1 MHRIL
6 SISALVWVC
15 SWGAAAQTD
24 SLCYIGE
31 ISIVGN
37 KRTKTAIILREMQV
51 RVGDTLPVDQLP
63 RLLEESRL
71 MLVNTALFTK
81 VDIFYKDW
89 EARSGRVHIR
99 VEVDE
104 SWYIYPVPV
113 FDLADRNFNVWWV
126 EQKRSLQRVNY
137 GLDFSHTNFSGN
149 NDPLKVKIQFGYTR
163 KYNLRYTL
171 PFIDRKKTLG
181 IYSYIEFAQN
191 REVNYA
197 TAGNKQLFFK
207 LEDRF
212 VYQRFRTELG
222 LNYRPGARTFH
233 YAELGFHQNR
243 IDAIVADSLYPDF
256 FLDGRRLQRYFSLKY
271 DFTRDF
277 RDIRAYPLQGHY
289 LRAGIRKDGLG
300 IFSDRN
306 ALALNFRYER
316 YWPAAGR
323 WSAAVL
329 GDSKYS
335 LIRQQQPYN
344 DNRALGFGQ
353 VYLPGYEYYIA
364 DGPDMLLLRSMLRFK
379 FFDRTLK
386 FGKWVPLESYR
397 QVPFKAFLVM
407 NAGWAY
413 INDPFPTKLGNPL
426 NNRPLWGGGPALHLV
441 FFYDKVLLLEYS
453 FNHLGEKGLFIH
465 LNMNI

>member
-1 MHRIL
+1 MQRVL
-6 SISALVWVC
+6 SIWALVWLGA
-15 SWGAAAQTD
+15 WGAAAQSD

-31 ISIVGN
+31 ISITGN
-37 KRTKTAIILREMQV
+37 KRTKDAIILREMQV
-51 RVGDTLPVDQLP
+51 KTGDSLPIERLAH
-63 RLLEESRL
+63 LLEESRL
-71 MLVNTALFTK
+71 MLINTALFTK
-81 VDIFYKDW
+81 VQIYYKDW
-89 EARSGRVHIR
+89 QARTGRVHIR

-149 NDPLKVKIQFGYTR
+149 NDPLKAKIQFGYTR

-181 IYSYIEFAQN
+181 IYSFIEFAQN

-197 TAGNKQLFFK
+197 TEGNKQVFFR

-233 YAELGFHQNR
+233 YTGLSFHQNR
-243 IDAIVADSLYPDF
+243 IDPIVADSLNPDF
-256 FLDGRRLQRYFSLKY
+256 FLDGRHLQRYLSLKY
-271 DFTRDF
+271 EFTRDY
-277 RDIRAYPLQGHY
+277 RDIRAYPLKGHY
-289 LRAGIRKDGLG
+289 FRTTLLKDGLG
-300 IFSDRN
+300 VFSDRN
-306 ALALNFRYER
+306 ALTLNLRYER
-316 YWPAAGR
+316 YWPSNNK
-323 WSAAVL
+323 WSAAL
-329 GDSKYS
+329 LTDSKYS

-353 VYLPGYEYYIA
+353 LYLPGYEYYIA
-364 DGPDMLLLRSMLRFK
+364 DGLDMLLLRSIFRYK

-386 FGKWVPLESYR
+386 FGKWVPIEAYR
-397 QVPFKAFLVM
+397 QVPFRAFLAL

-413 INDPFPTKLGNPL
+413 VNDPFATRTGNPL
-426 NNRPLWGGGPALHLV
+426 NNRALWGGGPALHLV
-441 FFYDKVLLLEYS
+441 FFYDKVLLVEYS
-453 FNHLGEKGLFIH
+453 FNHLGEKGLFLH

>member
-6 SISALVWVC
+6 SISVLLSIC

-37 KRTKTAIILREMQV
+37 KRTKNAIILRELQV
-51 RVGDTLPVDQLP
+51 RLGDTLPIEQLP

-71 MLVNTALFTK
+71 MLVNTALFNK
-81 VDIFYKDW
+81 VDIYYKDW

-99 VEVDE
+99 VEVNE

-149 NDPLKVKIQFGYTR
+149 NDPLKIKIQFGYTR
-163 KYNLRYTL
+163 KYNLRYNL
-171 PFIDRKKTLG
+171 PFIDRNKTLG
-181 IYSYIEFAQN
+181 IYSYFEFAQN

-197 TAGNKQLFFK
+197 TEGNKQLFFK

-233 YAELGFHQNR
+233 YTEIGFHHNR
-243 IDAIVADSLYPDF
+243 IDPVVADSLYPNF
-256 FLDGRRLQRYFSLKY
+256 FLDGRKLQRYFSLKY

-277 RDIRAYPLQGHY
+277 RDIRAYPLNGHY
-289 LRAGIRKDGLG
+289 LKASIRKDGLG

-306 ALALNFRYER
+306 ALAINLRYER
-316 YWPAAGR
+316 YWPSTGR
-323 WSAAVL
+323 WSAALL

-335 LIRQQQPYN
+335 LIRRQQPYN

-379 FFDRTLK
+379 LLDRTLK
-386 FGKWVPLESYR
+386 FGKWVPIESYR

-441 FFYDKVLLLEYS
+441 FFYDKVLLVEYS
-453 FNHLGEKGLFIH
+453 FNHLGEKGLFLH

>member
-1 MHRIL
+1 MQRIL
-6 SISALVWVC
+6 SISAFVWIFC
-15 SWGAAAQTD
+15 WSATAQTD

-31 ISIVGN
+31 ISITGN
-37 KRTKTAIILREMQV
+37 KRTKDAVILREMQV
-51 RVGDTLPVDQLP
+51 RTGDTLPLDQLP

-81 VDIFYKDW
+81 VDIYYKDW
-89 EARSGRVHIR
+89 EARSNRVHIR

-149 NDPLKVKIQFGYTR
+149 NDPLKAKIQFGYTR

-171 PFIDRKKTLG
+171 PFINRKKTLG
-181 IYSYIEFAQN
+181 IYSYIEYAQN

-197 TAGNKQLFFK
+197 TEGNKQLFFR

-212 VYQRFRTELG
+212 ISQRFRTQLG

-233 YAELGFHQNR
+233 YSELGFHQNR
-243 IDAIVADSLYPDF
+243 IDPIVADSLNPGF
-256 FLDGRRLQRYFSLKY
+256 FLDGRHLQRYFSFKY
-271 DFTRDF
+271 EFTRDF
-277 RDIRAYPLQGHY
+277 RDIRAYPLKGHY
-289 LRAGIRKDGLG
+289 LRASLLKDGLG

-306 ALALNFRYER
+306 ALTFTLRYER
-316 YWPAAGR
+316 YLPAKGR
-323 WSAAVL
+323 WSAAL
-329 GDSKYS
+329 LADSKYS
-335 LIRQQQPYN
+335 IIRQQQPYN

-364 DGPDMLLLRSMLRFK
+364 DGPDMLLLRSLFRFK
-379 FFDRTLK
+379 FIDRTLK

-397 QVPFKAFLVM
+397 QIPFKAYVAM

-413 INDPFPTKLGNPL
+413 INDPFASRIGNPL

-441 FFYDKVLLLEYS
+441 FFYDKVLLIEYS
-453 FNHLGEKGLFIH
+453 FNHLGEKGLFLH